1 VKQTILILGA
11 LILAAPSC
19 LAGPAPAVPVKIRWV
34 LAHQPLDV
42 FRRAA
47 EVFQKEVAE
56 KSGHRLEV
64 EVLTVTEYSAKYNEG
79 KLLDPSKIIEMVQKN
94 KIEMSQMYTTAL
106 GSLSRDMY
114 ALDMPF
120 LFRDHEHASKVLD
133 GEIGSQLLAG
143 LDKSHL
149 RGLAFTYSGG
159 YRIIPANKA
168 IHTVEDFKGMS
179 IRTAPSPVAEDV
191 ITALGA
197 HPVPMD
203 LESIDQATKSGK
215 IQGAE
220 STFIR
225 VYGMHQNK
233 TFNVIN
239 DTRHS
244 LFLTTII
251 LSPQLWEKLDPS
263 MQTVVKNA
271 AEEAAKVERKESIAD
286 VETTKL
292 KCEHDGLK
300 VVELSATEQGR
311 FKTAM
316 NVVYD
321 KYKNYFTPNL
331 IQRINQTR

>member
-1 VKQTILILGA
+1 MKTILT
-11 LILAAPSC
+11 LAALFLTATSGQ
-19 LAGPAPAVPVKIRWV
+19 AGETLTKPVKIRWV

-64 EVLTVTEYSAKYNEG
+64 EVLTVEEYSAKYNGG
-79 KLLDPSKIIEMVQKN
+79 KKLDPRKIIEMVQKN

-106 GSLSRDMY
+106 GSLSKDMY

-120 LFRDHEHASKVLD
+120 LFRDHAHATKVLD
-133 GEIGSQLLAG
+133 GEIGGQLLAS
-143 LDKSHL
+143 LDKAHV

-168 IHTVEDFKGMS
+168 ITKVEDFKGMN

-191 ITALGA
+191 IEALGA

-233 TFNVIN
+233 TFKVIN
-239 DTRHS
+239 DTKHS

-251 LSPQLWEKLDPS
+251 LSPTLWNQLDPS
-263 MQTVVKNA
+263 LQTVVKNA
-271 AEEAAKVERKESIAD
+271 ADEAAKVERKESIAD

-300 VVELSATEQGR
+300 VVELSPSEQGR

-321 KYKNYFTPNL
+321 KYKNYFSPNL
-331 IQRINQTR
+331 IERISQTR